1 MSNAI
6 RRDQQ
11 YTAFGDFGTWDLTYS
26 LLDGWPRTLVTVAF
40 APSGTD
46 TPADLGHSNN
56 DMITPIEESSDG
68 QCENGARGIVHR
80 VRRADGTAGHAEERA
95 IGYACTDFVLTDLYR
110 LLPPEGVKI
119 ALVLFLSFLTGLER
133 EERFSANGRLSFGG
147 VRTYPLIGL
156 MGYGISLLAGGQTL
170 PVMLGFAVLGGF
182 LMLSYRNKLATSQ
195 FTGVT
200 SEMSAL
206 TTYVAAAL
214 VYREQ
219 FWIAT
224 ALSVAS
230 MMLLELKTALEG
242 LTKRVPADEIFT
254 FTKFLLLTAVIV
266 PVLPNQSFGPFAINP
281 AKVWLVVVAV
291 STISYGSYV
300 IQKLTKGQGGVILAA
315 LLGGAY
321 SSTVTTVVLARR
333 AARENRP
340 HLFSGVTLVTSG
352 MMYLRLA
359 GLVSIF
365 NPALIAVL
373 GGPFLVLA
381 GAAIVAGWLWSRM
394 PDQQTGEVAR
404 EFEPKNPLEMR
415 AALMFALLFVAVL
428 IATHLAVKYLGKS
441 GVYSL
446 AALMGVTD
454 VDPFIMGMTDA
465 AGKTTGVSVAAISI
479 LIAAAS
485 NNVVKGIYAYSMGDR
500 KTGRLSLALLVAL
513 AAAGLAPM
521 MWLAR

>member
-1 MSNAI
+1 MAADHGYSCFCELPSVAGFHPGGAQPA
-6 RRDQQ
+6 RR
-11 YTAFGDFGTWDLTYS
+11 
-26 LLDGWPRTLVTVAF
+26 
-40 APSGTD
+40 PSG
-46 TPADLGHSNN
+46 G
-56 DMITPIEESSDG
+56 G
-68 QCENGARGIVHR
+68 
-80 VRRADGTAGHAEERA
+80 GHANKRA
-95 IGYACTDFVLTDLYR
+95 IGYAYTDLVLNDLYR
-110 LLPPEGVKI
+110 LLPPEGLKI

-133 EERFSANGRLSFGG
+133 EERLSANGRLSFGG
-147 VRTYPLIGL
+147 VRTFPLIGL
-156 MGYGISLLAGGQTL
+156 MGYGISLLAGGQIL
-170 PVMLGFAVLGGF
+170 PVILGFAVLGGF
-182 LMLSYRNKLATSQ
+182 LMLSYRHKLEESKFAG
-195 FTGVT
+195 FT

-224 ALSVAS
+224 TLTVAS

-242 LTKRVPADEIFT
+242 LTKRVAPEEIFT
-254 FTKFLLLTAVIV
+254 FTKFLLLTAVIL
-266 PVLPNQSFGPFAINP
+266 PVLPNRSFGPFAINP

-300 IQKLTKGQGGVILAA
+300 IQKLTKGQGGVIMAA
-315 LLGGAY
+315 LLGGLY

-359 GLVSIF
+359 GLVLIF
-365 NPALIAVL
+365 SPALIAVL
-373 GGPFLVLA
+373 GVPFLVLA
-381 GAAIVAGWLWSRM
+381 GAAIVGGWLWSRM
-394 PDQQTGEVAR
+394 PDQKAGEVVR
-404 EFEPKNPLEMR
+404 EFEPSNPLELR
-415 AALMFALLFVAVL
+415 AALLFALLFVGVL

-465 AGKTTGVSVAAISI
+465 AGKTTGVNVAAISI

-485 NNVVKGIYAYSMGDR
+485 NNLVKGIYAYSMSDR
-500 KTGRLSLALLVAL
+500 KTGRLTLTLLVAL
-513 AAAGLAPM
+513 AAAGLTPVI
-521 MWLAR
+521 WLAR